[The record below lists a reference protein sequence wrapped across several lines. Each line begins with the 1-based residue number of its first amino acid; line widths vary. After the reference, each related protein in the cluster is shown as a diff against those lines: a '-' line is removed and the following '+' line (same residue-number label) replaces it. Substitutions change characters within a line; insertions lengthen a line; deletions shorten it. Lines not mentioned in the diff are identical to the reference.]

1 VAKVLIGTLKFDGE
15 VYDPGTALAKL
26 PAKAKKAAGAAGI
39 LADDVVVKTKLEKAT
54 PKYDEVVDTEP
65 EPEDST
71 EDDTE

>member
-1 VAKVLIGTLKFDGE
+1 
-15 VYDPGTALAKL
+15 LAKL